1 MRDGFVLTAL
11 TLQLLV
17 TPATAQT
24 QSLEQPECNSS
35 NISSLSEKIER
46 MKESANKSTA
56 ETEIGIAKDMKP
68 RNSPCLHHRAGAAR
82 ATGRCGSMNRTP
94 GSIRISMRTNGPY
107 SNGSIRPCPC
117 SC

>member
-56 ETEIGIAKDMKP
+56 ETEIGIAKDMLVKGDQE
-68 RNSPCLHHRAGAAR
+68 NCKEHLLKAMLK
-82 ATGRCGSMNRTP
+82 TK
-94 GSIRISMRTNGPY
+94 
-107 SNGSIRPCPC
+107 
-117 SC
+117 

>member
-46 MKESANKSTA
+46 MKESGNKSTA
-56 ETEIGIAKDMKP
+56 ETEIGIAKDM
-68 RNSPCLHHRAGAAR
+68 LV
-82 ATGRCGSMNRTP
+82 
-94 GSIRISMRTNGPY
+94 NGDQE
-107 SNGSIRPCPC
+107 NCKEHLLKAMLQTK
-117 SC
+117 